1 MAGGNSFSFPG
12 VDTDRLDPMK
22 GILEDEVWLFSG
34 EGEDE
39 LVREKWI
46 FWRGP

>member
-1 MAGGNSFSFPG
+1 MAGGNSFSFSG
-12 VDTDRLDPMK
+12 VNTDRLDPME
-22 GILEDEVWLFSG
+22 GILEDEIWLFSG

-39 LVREKWI
+39 LVREKGI